1 MKLTTLPKFDG
12 DFVLIQPAK
21 NSSSEAAKLLLKVRE
36 IAMRELSLSSLMS
49 RGLLVQDLRPK
60 EVGPGLS
67 SRPDVVVTER
77 ERSASRLAKVSSPE
91 PTVQTVNYHVVTPPL
106 APKKYKSLPGPMD
119 GGDDVMSISSMA
131 TPKAKPTIRK
141 LLLEKPTPV
150 LTKCIDQDK
159 KKPSIRA
166 VLRPKFSW
174 KTYPELENY
183 LIEHRSRYLEFSS
196 EKNYTRD
203 QKRYNNKLTQGLL
216 ALAEESGY
224 VFDGFFTFAAIRDRI
239 RCVWRW

>member
-1 MKLTTLPKFDG
+1 MKLTNLPKFDR
-12 DFVLIQPAK
+12 DFVLIQPCK

-36 IAMRELSLSSLMS
+36 IATRELSLSSLVS
-49 RGLLVQDLRPK
+49 DGLLVQDLRPK
-60 EVGPGLS
+60 EADQAHS
-67 SRPDVVVTER
+67 HRPTVLIPER
-77 ERSASRLAKVSSPE
+77 ERSENRLVEATSPE
-91 PTVQTVNYHVVTPPL
+91 PTGHAVTYHVVTPPL
-106 APKKYKSLPGPMD
+106 APRKHKSLPGPMV
-119 GGDDVMSISSMA
+119 GGDDVMSISSLA
-131 TPKAKPTIRK
+131 ASKAKPTFRT

-150 LTKCIDQDK
+150 HNKGYDLDK
-159 KKPSIRA
+159 KNPPTRA

-216 ALAEESGY
+216 ALADESGY
-224 VFDGFFTFAAIRDRI
+224 VFDSFFTFAAIRDRI
-239 RCVWRW
+239 R